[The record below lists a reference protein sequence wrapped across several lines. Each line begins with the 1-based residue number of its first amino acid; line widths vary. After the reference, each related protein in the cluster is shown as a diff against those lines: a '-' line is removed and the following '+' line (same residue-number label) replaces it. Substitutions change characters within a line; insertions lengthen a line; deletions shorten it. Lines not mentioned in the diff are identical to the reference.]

1 MAESEKPI
9 EVQLR
14 EILEKEKREA
24 EARGEKILT
33 KEEIRKRMKDP
44 RSIFYRWAHDSV
56 DVADESKKGKEK
68 RPI

>member
-33 KEEIRKRMKDP
+33 REEIRERMKDP

-56 DVADESKKGKEK
+56 EAADAEKE
-68 RPI
+68 